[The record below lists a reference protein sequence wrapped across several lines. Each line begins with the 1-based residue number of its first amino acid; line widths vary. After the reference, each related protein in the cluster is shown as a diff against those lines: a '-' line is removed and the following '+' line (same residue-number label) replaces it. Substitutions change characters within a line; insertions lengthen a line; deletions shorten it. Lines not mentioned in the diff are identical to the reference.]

1 MYAYFVYGS
10 TETSGNCW
18 SFGVDFI
25 GGSGPEVDIAHTVGK
40 VLTPKGM
47 VLESL
52 GTRNTILKNVEKL
65 VFGWNPVMKEC
76 PVIIDVPMSLPKW
89 KGKVWRI

>member
-40 VLTPKGM
+40 VLIPKGT

-65 VFGWNPVMKEC
+65 VFGWNPVVNCAVTEDHCACRKLLRLL
-76 PVIIDVPMSLPKW
+76 V
-89 KGKVWRI
+89 R